1 MSISQGLVMVL
12 ILGQYL
18 NYSMGINSG
27 FLYYIVAKVGIISA
41 STDFID
47 ALFKKTPPRTKT
59 DTITKGTIVF
69 KDVSFKYDP
78 LPLPHPNKLPAD
90 PELLFEDLNWYI
102 AGGSNVCLQ
111 GQSGGGKSTL
121 MKMLIGLYKPTSGS
135 IEIDGVDIDEVSLS
149 YLRKTVNYV
158 NQETLLFDSSVLSNI
173 GYGNAVSE
181 SEILSLIRRYGL
193 DTVYSSLSGGVESG
207 LCGKNGSSLSG
218 GMQKVTM
225 VLRGIL
231 KGGNILILDEPLA
244 GLDKTTIVKMLKL
257 ITEENVGATKIIISH
272 DNAIMPYM
280 DKVIDITKL

>member
-1 MSISQGLVMVL
+1 M
-12 ILGQYL
+12 L
-18 NYSMGINSG
+18 N
-27 FLYYIVAKVGIISA
+27 
-41 STDFID
+41 
-47 ALFKKTPPRTKT
+47 
-59 DTITKGTIVF
+59 
-69 KDVSFKYDP
+69 
-78 LPLPHPNKLPAD
+78 
-90 PELLFEDLNWYI
+90 
-102 AGGSNVCLQ
+102 
-111 GQSGGGKSTL
+111 
-121 MKMLIGLYKPTSGS
+121 
-135 IEIDGVDIDEVSLS
+135 GVDIDEVSLS